1 MNVAT
6 ELAGLQRS
14 AILRLRKDL
23 FPILGVKCPEGL
35 SEEEQLAE
43 LLRLALFEK
52 TPLENPLN
60 AFMERLRN
68 GDFNPLR
75 HGEDPND
82 LPENR
87 EPLTDEEYKR
97 RKSRVYAI
105 SKYYNGK
112 SSAKVFEVMAEAIMN
127 LE

>member
-1 MNVAT
+1 MKVST
-6 ELAGLQRS
+6 ELAGLQRA

-23 FPILGVKCPEGL
+23 FPVLGIKCPEGL

-60 AFMERLRN
+60 EFTARLRK
-68 GDFNPLR
+68 GDFNPLS
-75 HGEDPND
+75 HGEDPDN
-82 LPENR
+82 LPEGR
-87 EPLTDEEYKR
+87 EPLTDEEYVQ
-97 RKSRVYAI
+97 RKARVYAI

-112 SSAKVFEVMAEAIMN
+112 TSAKVFEVMAEAIMN

>member
-1 MNVAT
+1 
-6 ELAGLQRS
+6 
-14 AILRLRKDL
+14 
-23 FPILGVKCPEGL
+23 
-35 SEEEQLAE
+35 
-43 LLRLALFEK
+43 
-52 TPLENPLN
+52 
-60 AFMERLRN
+60 MERLRN
-68 GDFNPLR
+68 GDFNPLQ